1 MRTGRLKKEERIAT
15 EIGAQHERAK
25 GVFDNLILH
34 IHPRT
39 VPEQTLKFTLT
50 WGLGG
55 MAVLLVLLQI
65 ASGILL
71 MLVYEPSPGKA
82 YQSILIIQNEV
93 FFGQYIRNIHY
104 WSANILVVVVFLHLL
119 RVYFTGAFYR
129 PRRFNWILGWCL
141 LVFVLA
147 SNFTG
152 YLLPWDQLAFWAV
165 TICTGM
171 FEYIPGLGM
180 WLQELIRGGSEV
192 GSNTLLIFFTLHT
205 SIIPFCLIFFMAFHF
220 WHVRRAGGVVIPKY
234 SNEEKEVRPNYI
246 DTIPNLA
253 FRELSVALVLIAF
266 IFVFSIF
273 FDVSLA
279 AHANPGM
286 SPNPTKA
293 PWYFAGIQEMLL
305 HIHPLFAV
313 FIIPVAALLG
323 LMILPYLPYET
334 SGTGVWFVSRV
345 GQRTAILGAGI
356 ALVLT
361 PALIILDEFVVHIN
375 ARSSGI
381 SPAVSHGLLPAFL
394 LLLVVI
400 VFYLLVRKGFSATK
414 NESVQA
420 VFVMLM
426 VAFVLMTLICT
437 LFRGQG
443 MKLMWPW

>member
-1 MRTGRLKKEERIAT
+1 MNTPASKTEEAIAKERGDT
-15 EIGAQHERAK
+15 HGPRR

-65 ASGILL
+65 ATGILL

-82 YQSILIIQNEV
+82 YESILILQNDV
-93 FFGQYIRNIHY
+93 VFGQYIRNIHY

-129 PRRFNWILGWCL
+129 PRQFNWILGSCL
-141 LVFVLA
+141 LFFVLA

-152 YLLPWDQLAFWAV
+152 YLLPWDQLAFWAI

-171 FEYIPGLGM
+171 FDYIPGLGM
-180 WLQELIRGGSEV
+180 WLQKAIRGGSEV
-192 GSNTLLIFFTLHT
+192 GSTTLLIFFTLHT
-205 SIIPFCLIFFMAFHF
+205 SIIPFCLILFMAFHF
-220 WHVRRAGGVVIPKY
+220 WHVRRAGGVVMPKR
-234 SNEEKEVRPNYI
+234 SDEDQEIEPNYVY
-246 DTIPNLA
+246 TIPNLV
-253 FRELSVALVLIAF
+253 FRELVVALVLIAF

-279 AHANPGM
+279 DHANPGM

-313 FIIPVAALLG
+313 FIIPAAALLG
-323 LMILPYLPYET
+323 LMILPYLPYQT
-334 SGTGVWFVSRV
+334 NATGVWFVSRV
-345 GQRTAILGAGI
+345 GQRTALLAAVV
-356 ALVLT
+356 ALVIT
-361 PALIILDEFVVHIN
+361 PTIIILDEFVVHVN
-375 ARSSGI
+375 AGSSGL
-381 SPAVSHGLLPAFL
+381 SPALSHGLLPTL
-394 LLLVVI
+394 LLLLAVI
-400 VFYLLVRKGFSATK
+400 VFYLLVRKKFTAK
-414 NESVQA
+414 RNESVQA
-420 VFVMLM
+420 VFVLLT
-426 VAFVLMTLICT
+426 VAFVVMTVTCA
-437 LFRGQG
+437 LFRGEG

>member
-1 MRTGRLKKEERIAT
+1 MNTPAYKREEAIAKER
-15 EIGAQHERAK
+15 GDPPGPRR

-65 ASGILL
+65 GTGIFL

-82 YQSILIIQNEV
+82 YESILILQNEV
-93 FFGQYIRNIHY
+93 VFGQYIRNIHY

-129 PRRFNWILGWCL
+129 PRQFNWILGSCL
-141 LVFVLA
+141 LFLVLA

-152 YLLPWDQLAFWAV
+152 YLLPWDQLAFWAI

-171 FEYIPGLGM
+171 FEYIPGLGV
-180 WLQELIRGGSEV
+180 WLQGVIRGGSEV

-205 SIIPFCLIFFMAFHF
+205 SIIPFCLILFMAFHF
-220 WHVRRAGGVVIPKY
+220 WHVRRAGGVVIPKGI
-234 SNEEKEVRPNYI
+234 NKEQEVRPNYV
-246 DTIPNLA
+246 DTIPNLV
-253 FRELSVALVLIAF
+253 FRELAVALALIAF
-266 IFVFSIF
+266 IFVFSLF

-279 AHANPGM
+279 DHANPGM

-313 FIIPVAALLG
+313 FVIPAAALLG
-323 LMILPYLPYET
+323 LMILPYLPYQT
-334 SGTGVWFVSRV
+334 NGTGVWFVSIV
-345 GQRTAILGAGI
+345 GQRTAILAAVV
-356 ALVLT
+356 ALVFT
-361 PALIILDEFVVHIN
+361 PTIILLDEFVVHIN
-375 ARSSGI
+375 AGSSWL
-381 SPAVSHGLLPAFL
+381 SPAISHGLLPTL
-394 LLLVVI
+394 LLLLGVI
-400 VFYLLVRKGFSATK
+400 IFYLLVRKKFTANR

-420 VFVMLM
+420 LFVMLT
-426 VAFVLMTLICT
+426 VAFVVMTVTCA
-437 LFRGQG
+437 LFRGEG

>member
-1 MRTGRLKKEERIAT
+1 MNKAVSKREEPIAKERGYSHGPGR
-15 EIGAQHERAK
+15 

-65 ASGILL
+65 TTGLLL
-71 MLVYEPSPGKA
+71 MLVYEPSPSKA
-82 YQSILIIQNEV
+82 YESILILQNDV
-93 FFGQYIRNIHY
+93 VFGQYIRNIHY
-104 WSANILVVVVFLHLL
+104 WSANLLVIVVFLHLL
-119 RVYFTGAFYR
+119 RVYFTGAFYS
-129 PRRFNWILGWCL
+129 PRRFNWILGSCL
-141 LVFVLA
+141 LFFVLA

-152 YLLPWDQLAFWAV
+152 YLLPWDQLAFWAI

-180 WLQELIRGGSEV
+180 WLQKAIRGGTEV
-192 GSNTLLIFFTLHT
+192 GSSTLLIFFTIHT
-205 SIIPFCLIFFMAFHF
+205 SIIPFCLILFMAFHF
-220 WHVRRAGGVVIPKY
+220 WHVRRAGGVVIPKRRD
-234 SNEEKEVRPNYI
+234 EEQEIEPNYV
-246 DTIPNLA
+246 DTIPNLV
-253 FRELSVALVLIAF
+253 FRELAVALVLIAF
-266 IFVFSIF
+266 ISVFSIF

-279 AHANPGM
+279 DHANPGM

-313 FIIPVAALLG
+313 FIIPAAVLLG
-323 LMILPYLPYET
+323 LMILPYLPYQT
-334 SGTGVWFVSRV
+334 HAAGIWFVSRA
-345 GQRTAILGAGI
+345 GRKTAILGAVV

-361 PALIILDEFVVHIN
+361 PTLIILDEFVVHIN
-375 ARSSGI
+375 AGSSGI
-381 SPAVSHGLLPAFL
+381 SPAVSHGLLPTFL
-394 LLLVVI
+394 LLGAVI
-400 VFYLLVRKGFSATK
+400 IFYLLVRKRFSAK
-414 NESVQA
+414 RNESVQA

-426 VAFVLMTLICT
+426 VAFVLMTLTCA
-437 LFRGQG
+437 LFRGEG

>member
-1 MRTGRLKKEERIAT
+1 MNTPAYKREEAIAKER
-15 EIGAQHERAK
+15 GDPPGPRR

-65 ASGILL
+65 GTGILL

-82 YQSILIIQNEV
+82 YESILILQNEV
-93 FFGQYIRNIHY
+93 IFGQYIRNIHY

-129 PRRFNWILGWCL
+129 PRQFNWILGSCL
-141 LVFVLA
+141 LFLVLA

-152 YLLPWDQLAFWAV
+152 YLLPWDQLAFWAI

-171 FEYIPGLGM
+171 FEYIPGLGV
-180 WLQELIRGGSEV
+180 WLQKAIRGGPEV
-192 GSNTLLIFFTLHT
+192 GSTTLLIFFTLHT
-205 SIIPFCLIFFMAFHF
+205 SILPFCLILFMAFHF
-220 WHVRRAGGVVIPKY
+220 WHVRRAGGVVIPRRTD
-234 SNEEKEVRPNYI
+234 EEQEIEPNYVY
-246 DTIPNLA
+246 TIPNLV
-253 FRELSVALVLIAF
+253 FRELAVSLVLIAF

-279 AHANPGM
+279 DHANPGM

-313 FIIPVAALLG
+313 FIIPAAVLLG
-323 LMILPYLPYET
+323 LMILPYLPYQT
-334 SGTGVWFVSRV
+334 NATGVWFVSRV
-345 GQRTAILGAGI
+345 GQRTAILAAVV
-356 ALVLT
+356 ALVFT
-361 PALIILDEFVVHIN
+361 PTIIILDEFVVHIN
-375 ARSSGI
+375 AGSSGV
-381 SPAVSHGLLPAFL
+381 SPAVSHGLLPTL
-394 LLLVVI
+394 LLLVAVI
-400 VFYLLVRKGFSATK
+400 VFYLLVRKKFSATR

-420 VFVMLM
+420 VFVMLT
-426 VAFVLMTLICT
+426 VAFIVMTATCA
-437 LFRGQG
+437 LFRGEG

>member
-1 MRTGRLKKEERIAT
+1 MNTPASKKEEPIAK
-15 EIGAQHERAK
+15 AK
-25 GVFDNLILH
+25 GDRHGPRQGVFDNLILH

-65 ASGILL
+65 ATGILL

-82 YQSILIIQNEV
+82 YESILILQNDV
-93 FFGQYIRNIHY
+93 VFGQYIRNIHY
-104 WSANILVVVVFLHLL
+104 WSANVLVIVVFLHLL

-129 PRRFNWILGWCL
+129 PRQFNWILGSCL
-141 LVFVLA
+141 LFLVLA

-180 WLQELIRGGSEV
+180 WLQKAIRGGSEV
-192 GSNTLLIFFTLHT
+192 GSTTLLIFFTLHT
-205 SIIPFCLIFFMAFHF
+205 SIIPFCLILFMAFHF
-220 WHVRRAGGVVIPKY
+220 WHVRRAGGVVIPK
-234 SNEEKEVRPNYI
+234 SRDEGQEMEPNYVY
-246 DTIPNLA
+246 TIPNLV
-253 FRELSVALVLIAF
+253 FRELAVALVLIAF

-279 AHANPGM
+279 DHANPGM

-313 FIIPVAALLG
+313 FIIPAIVLLG
-323 LMILPYLPYET
+323 LMILPYLPYQT
-334 SGTGVWFVSRV
+334 NATGVWFVSRV
-345 GQRTAILGAGI
+345 GQRTAVLGAVV

-361 PALIILDEFVVHIN
+361 PTIIILDEFVVHIN
-375 ARSSGI
+375 AGSSGV
-381 SPAVSHGLLPAFL
+381 SPAVSHGLLPTFL
-394 LLLVVI
+394 LLVAVI
-400 VFYLLVRKGFSATK
+400 VFYLLVRKRFTAMR

-426 VAFVLMTLICT
+426 VAFVVMTVTCA
-437 LFRGQG
+437 LFRGEG
-443 MKLMWPW
+443 MKLTWPW